1 MNSWIDPA
9 QSLPAERE
17 HVRFFVVGHHKSLT
31 GVYEDRSFRS
41 RWGSY
46 DQSSIEVW
54 RKLGNAPRSLR
65 PSCTGSGR
73 DGTELAPRDTPVAPV
88 ADPPGRAL

>member
-1 MNSWIDPA
+1 MHSWMDPT

-31 GVYEDRSFRS
+31 GVYEDQSFRS

-54 RKLGNAPRSLR
+54 RRLGNAPRALRRSLIR
-65 PSCTGSGR
+65 GGH
-73 DGTELAPRDTPVAPV
+73 DGKGFAGHRNQEP
-88 ADPPGRAL
+88 